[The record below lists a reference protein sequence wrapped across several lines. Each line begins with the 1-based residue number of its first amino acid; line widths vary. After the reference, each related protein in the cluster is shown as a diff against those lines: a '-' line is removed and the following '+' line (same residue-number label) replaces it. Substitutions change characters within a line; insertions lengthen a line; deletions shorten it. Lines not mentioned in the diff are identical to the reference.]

1 MKKLLKV
8 LALVAVVA
16 CCAVAVA
23 FAGCGES
30 AKTYDGEYKYRNT
43 YAQTESYYG
52 VKVHVTV
59 KEGKI
64 TKVTYDADTDT
75 MHNVTPTWDG
85 HDVTVAALDSYL
97 AKFEGKTV
105 EEVKALKVKVEEGGA
120 PSKVDQGQTLA
131 AAWLFDLSYVKD
143 GETIKTGATQ
153 TAGRFVLAIQD
164 ALKNV

>member
-30 AKTYDGEYKYRNT
+30 AKTYDGEYKYENAWT
-43 YAQTESYYG
+43 AGNYYG

-143 GETIKTGATQ
+143 GKTIKTGATQ

>member
-8 LALVAVVA
+8 FALVAVVA

-30 AKTYDGEYKYRNT
+30 AQTYDGEYKYENT
-43 YAQTESYYG
+43 YSPGSYYG

-59 KEGKI
+59 KGDKI
-64 TKVTYDADTDT
+64 TKVTCDEETDT
-75 MHNVTPTWDG
+75 MHNVTPSWKG
-85 HDVTVAALDSYL
+85 HDVTVPAIGDYL
-97 AKFEGKTV
+97 KKFEGKTV
-105 EEVKALKVKVEEGGA
+105 AEVKALNVKVEESGA
-120 PSKVDQGQTLA
+120 PSTVAKGQTLG
-131 AAWLFDLSYVKD
+131 AAWLFDLSYTD
-143 GETIKTGATQ
+143 GEETVKTGATQ